1 MSFIRLFS
9 YNELGMYISINDQQI
24 FYQKLGKGKDLVM
37 VHGWGQD
44 VSTFWQIAEKLKD
57 DYTLWLVD
65 LPGFGRS
72 ELPKKDFNNQ
82 EYAEILR
89 SFVEEMKLRKPHYLG
104 HSVGG
109 RIGIKLLSQYGDLF
123 DKVILED
130 AAGIKPKQDGLKPF
144 LYLGAKAF
152 NILLPEFLVL
162 KPLLR
167 YHFYKG
173 LESDYVNAGEM
184 KGTLTNL
191 LKEDLTPILSKIPN
205 ETLIIWGENDRAVP
219 LSDGKKMNRLIPNA
233 RIEVID
239 NVGHFPHLENEK
251 KFLQFVRDFLE

>member
-1 MSFIRLFS
+1 MFS
-9 YNELGMYISINDQQI
+9 TINNQQV
-24 FYQKLGKGKDLVM
+24 FYQKLGKGKDILM

-44 VSTFWQIAEKLKD
+44 VSTFWQIAEKLKEE
-57 DYTLWLVD
+57 YTLWLID

-72 ELPKKDFNNQ
+72 EVPKKDFDNQ
-82 EYAEILR
+82 QYAEILKG
-89 SFVEEMKLRKPHYLG
+89 FVEDQKLHKPHYLG

-109 RIGIKLLSQYGDLF
+109 RVGIKLLSQYGHLF

-130 AAGIKPKQDGLKPF
+130 SAGIKPKQDGIKPF

-173 LESDYVNAGEM
+173 LESDYINAGEM
-184 KGTLTNL
+184 KGTLKNL
-191 LKEDLTPILSKIPN
+191 LAEDLTDHLVKIPN
-205 ETLIIWGENDRAVP
+205 ETLLIWGEKDQAVP

-233 RIEVID
+233 RIEVLD
-239 NVGHFPHLENEK
+239 NVGHFPHLENERM
-251 KFLQFVRDFLE
+251 FLQFVRDFLE